1 MQIGVISNIHNKIM
15 TGTAYFLPV

>member
-1 MQIGVISNIHNKIM
+1 MKIGVISNIHNKIM